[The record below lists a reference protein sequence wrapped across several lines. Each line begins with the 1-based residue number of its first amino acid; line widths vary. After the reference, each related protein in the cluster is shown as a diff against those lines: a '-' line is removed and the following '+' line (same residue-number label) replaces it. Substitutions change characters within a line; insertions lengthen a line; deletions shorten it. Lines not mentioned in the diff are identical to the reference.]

1 MGFLDFLNPIGSAV
15 SSIFG
20 SVGNAISQNQ
30 TNKTNLR
37 IARENREW
45 QTGEREAQQQWQDQQ
60 RIAQNQFSEQMYNQY
75 ESPKAMVEQLTAA
88 GLNPRMA
95 SDGNIGSV
103 QASSGSSGGAP
114 SGQSAPVPTMQPTNF
129 AGGFQDMAAAFSA
142 LAQARKA
149 GVDTDIAMKM
159 FTPQFKKSIAEA
171 KGQEFINSINST
183 KLKYLDAKEKGEVEE
198 ILLRIANGQVQG
210 DILRKD
216 LDILVN
222 KKLIAKYE
230 ADTWYDKYRRDA
242 NYIESQTNLNNAKAS
257 AVPSEIEVNK
267 SNSFASTMQGWL
279 SNAQTV
285 TANQIR
291 DTLIENAKKEG
302 SKLDEETLRTRAE
315 RIGSNLQNLIYSKTG
330 SREVPQDLY
339 NRLINIGSG
348 ILGSLTNFDPTGY
361 NTLLEELDAAKNGGS
376 LSHSSSTTKTLDDG
390 NILHSKPDGS
400 WYITNKKGK
409 VIRSGK

>member
-1 MGFLDFLNPIGSAV
+1 MPWSGIGSAV
-15 SSIFG
+15 GSIFG
-20 SVGNAISQNQ
+20 AISQNS

-60 RIAQNQFSEQMYNQY
+60 RIAQNQFSEDMYNKY
-75 ESPKAMVEQLTAA
+75 ESPEAMVNQLTAA

-114 SGQSAPVPTMQPTNF
+114 SGQSAPIPTMQPTNF

-159 FTPQFKKSIAEA
+159 FTPQFQKSIAEA
-171 KGQEFINSINST
+171 KGQELVNSINST

-242 NYIESQTNLNNAKAS
+242 DYIESQTNLNNAKAS

-267 SNSFASTMQGWL
+267 ANSFAHTMQGWL
-279 SNAQTV
+279 SNAETV

-302 SKLDEETLRTRAE
+302 SKLDEETLRTRAQ
-315 RIGSNLQNLIYSKTG
+315 RISTDMENLIRSVTG
-330 SREVPQDLY
+330 NSSIPNDFK
-339 NRLINIGSG
+339 NRLLNVGLKTIGT
-348 ILGSLTNFDPTGY
+348 LTNFDPTGY
-361 NTLLEELDAAKNGGS
+361 NSLLEELDAAKNGGS
-376 LSHSSSTTKTLDDG
+376 LSHSSSTSKTLDDG
-390 NILHSKPDGS
+390 NILHTKPDGS